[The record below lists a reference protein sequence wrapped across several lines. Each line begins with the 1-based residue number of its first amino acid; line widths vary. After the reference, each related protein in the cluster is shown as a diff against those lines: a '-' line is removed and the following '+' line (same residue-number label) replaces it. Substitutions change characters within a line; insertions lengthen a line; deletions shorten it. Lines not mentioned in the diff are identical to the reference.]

1 MPYINFAR
9 KYRPQTFEDLIGQEA
24 VQRTLKNA
32 IVEGR
37 IAQAYLFAGPRG
49 VGKTSAARIL
59 SKALN
64 CEKGPTPAPCNKCPS
79 CVEITI
85 GSSMDVVEIDGA
97 SHTQVENVREI
108 RDAVRYMPTRG
119 KFKIYIIDEVH
130 MLSASAFNALLKT
143 LEEPPPHTIFI
154 MATTEPRKLPLT
166 VVSRCQRYEFRPISV
181 ELTERRLQEVAEKE
195 GIQIDPEG
203 VMLLAMRAEGSLRDA
218 LSLFE
223 QAVSFSGNI
232 LKKEVIEE
240 LLGILPKERL
250 YKLTDMIIK
259 RETAQVLK
267 LTDELYSQGFEIKS
281 LVEALALHFRNLTV
295 FYINPDMIRFLP
307 GEREVI
313 ERQSKSGDF
322 ELFLRLEKEFLR
334 IYEIVSRS
342 SYPRFVLE
350 SELLSITAIN
360 PIASARQILEKIKGM
375 QDIHNLKG
383 NHIIEKETS
392 EPPRK
397 KKADEEETEE
407 WLEFIDYMKKNNVL
421 LSVILKNARFESG
434 ENGNIY
440 LHFPE
445 SDRGI
450 VSAQRDEIEG
460 ELQRYLKRD
469 VKVDFRWEKDF
480 VVPRKSIEDMKREAI
495 EDKTVQS
502 ALKIFKG
509 RIFDVK
515 INSQD

>member
-32 IVEGR
+32 IMEGR

-64 CEKGPTPAPCNKCPS
+64 CEKGPTPEPCNKCMT
-79 CVEITI
+79 CVEITV

-108 RDAVRYMPTRG
+108 RDAVRYMPARG

-130 MLSASAFNALLKT
+130 MLSTSAFNALLKT

-166 VVSRCQRYEFRPISV
+166 VLSRCQRYEFRPISV
-181 ELTERRLQEVAEKE
+181 ELAEKRLQEVAERE
-195 GIQIDPEG
+195 GIEIDPEG
-203 VMLLAMRAEGSLRDA
+203 VQLLAMRAEGSLRDA
-218 LSLFE
+218 LSLLE
-223 QAVSFSGNI
+223 QAVSFAGNV

-240 LLGILPKERL
+240 LLGLLPKERL
-250 YKLTDMIIK
+250 YKLADMIIK
-259 RETAQVLK
+259 RETAQVLR

-281 LVEALALHFRNLTV
+281 LVEALALHFRNLAV
-295 FYINPDMIRFLP
+295 FCISPDMIKFLP

-322 ELFLRLEKEFLR
+322 ELFLRLEKEFLK
-334 IYEIVSRS
+334 IYELVSRS

-360 PIASARQILEKIKGM
+360 PVASARQILEKLKEL
-375 QDIHNLKG
+375 QDVHNLK
-383 NHIIEKETS
+383 EKQIVEKKTA
-392 EPPRK
+392 EPAAK
-397 KKADEEETEE
+397 DEAGGIGTGE

>member
-1 MPYINFAR
+1 MPYLNFAR

-32 IVEGR
+32 ITEGR

-64 CEKGPTPAPCNKCPS
+64 CEKGPTPEPCNKCPA

-97 SHTQVENVREI
+97 SHTHVDNVREI
-108 RDAVRYMPTRG
+108 RDAVRYLPTKG
-119 KFKIYIIDEVH
+119 KFKVYIIDEVH
-130 MLSASAFNALLKT
+130 MLSTSAFNALLKT

-166 VVSRCQRYEFRPISV
+166 VVSRCQRYEFKPISV
-181 ELTERRLQEVAEKE
+181 ELTEKRLQEVADKE
-195 GIQIDPEG
+195 GIKIDPEG

-223 QAVSFSGNI
+223 QAVSFSGTI

-240 LLGILPKERL
+240 LLGVLPKERL
-250 YKLTDMIIK
+250 YKLTDMILK
-259 RETAQVLK
+259 RDTSKVLRQI
-267 LTDELYSQGFEIKS
+267 DELYSQGFEIKS
-281 LVEALALHFRNLTV
+281 LVEALALHFRNLAV
-295 FYINPDMIRFLP
+295 FLINHEMIKFLP
-307 GEREVI
+307 GEKEVI
-313 ERQSKSGDF
+313 EMQSKSGDF

-334 IYEIVSRS
+334 IYELVARS

-360 PIASARQILEKIKGM
+360 PIASAREILE
-375 QDIHNLKG
+375 NLKEILG
-383 NHIIEKETS
+383 IQGLNRKDIIEKKTA
-392 EPPRK
+392 EPISK
-397 KKADEEETEE
+397 KKVDEIDAQE
-407 WLEFIDYMKKNNVL
+407 WLEFLDWTKKNNVI
-421 LSVILKNARFESG
+421 LSAMLRNAKFEKG
-434 ENGNIY
+434 PNGNIY
-440 LHFPE
+440 LNFPE
-445 SDRGI
+445 SDKGI
-450 VSAQRDEIEG
+450 VSAQKDEIEG
-460 ELQRYLKRD
+460 EFKKCLGREVKVEFRWDKDFIAPRKSVEELKRD
-469 VKVDFRWEKDF
+469 
-480 VVPRKSIEDMKREAI
+480 AI
-495 EDKTVQS
+495 EDESVKS
-502 ALKIFKG
+502 ALETFEG

-515 INSQD
+515 VNQD